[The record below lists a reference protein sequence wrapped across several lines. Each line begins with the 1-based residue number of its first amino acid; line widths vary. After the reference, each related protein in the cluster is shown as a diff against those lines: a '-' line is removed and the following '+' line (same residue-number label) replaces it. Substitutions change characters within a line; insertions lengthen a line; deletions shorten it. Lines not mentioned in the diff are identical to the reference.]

1 MNVTCSNCGA
11 TVFNRETI
19 SSWTENEEKQ
29 LNELQGEE
37 YDNYRNELI
46 IKQMHIYDSLLVFE
60 LNGKYG
66 LKSKGFNHIVV
77 QPQYSS
83 IKSCWSNFF
92 VIEQDGKYGLL
103 STGYF
108 DSEIVYPIICD
119 SIVTS
124 YIDLLIIEVNGKF
137 GLLKM
142 DGRSIRMLIEPICD
156 EIAKHGE
163 EEFILIKKDGKLGFY
178 HHNIIINPQFDDI
191 CVPEVFGWV
200 KVKQDGEW
208 GYIGVNKEFTKDVNE
223 AFLYYPFTLIA
234 DEYV

>member
-1 MNVTCSNCGA
+1 MIYDDIDDV
-11 TVFNRETI
+11 VFNRNII
-19 SSWTENEEKQ
+19 SEWTENIGKQ

-37 YDNYRNELI
+37 YENFKRELI
-46 IKQMHIYDSLLVFE
+46 FKQMHIYDSLIVYE
-60 LNGKYG
+60 ENGKKG
-66 LKSKGFNHIVV
+66 LRSKGFNHIVV

-92 VIEQDGKYGLL
+92 IIEQNGKYGLL

-119 SIVTS
+119 SIVAS

-142 DGRSIRMLIEPICD
+142 EGQSVRIILKPIYD
-156 EIAKHGE
+156 EIAKYGE
-163 EEFILIKKDGKLGFY
+163 EEFILIQKDGKLGLY
-178 HHNIIINPQFDDI
+178 HHGIVVYPQYDDI

-208 GYIGVNKEFTKDVNE
+208 GYIGIDRQFTKNVNE
-223 AFLYYPFTLIA
+223 AFLYYPFALIA